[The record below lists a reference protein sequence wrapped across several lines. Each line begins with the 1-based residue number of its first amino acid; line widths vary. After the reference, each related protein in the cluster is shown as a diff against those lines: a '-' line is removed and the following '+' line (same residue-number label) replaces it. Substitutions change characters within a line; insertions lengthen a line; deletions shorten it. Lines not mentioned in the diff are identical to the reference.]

1 MVNFKDKSEQYLIAS
16 IVLVLVL
23 HNISMLSWITY
34 PFNLL
39 ATWIHEMGH
48 GLTAEM
54 LGGNFNF
61 LVINSDTS
69 GYANYSFFKNGHNFS
84 KGIIASAGYMGTSI
98 FGATM
103 LLFRKK
109 DTFVRVFSFLLG
121 VFMVFSLLI
130 YIRSLTGWLFGV
142 PFSALLIFV
151 GLKNDNE
158 LNSFFYNFIASQIA
172 LNAILDIKVLFS
184 VGNSTGGVSGIQS
197 LGSDASAMS
206 QLWFAPYWFWASLWL
221 AVSVFLFTYSFL
233 KPLSASKKEK
243 ETPQISN

>member
-1 MVNFKDKSEQYLIAS
+1 MINFKDKSEQYLIAS
-16 IVLVLVL
+16 IILVLVL
-23 HNISMLSWITY
+23 HNISMLSWVTY

-54 LGGNFNF
+54 LGGDFKK

-69 GYANYSFFKNGHNFS
+69 GYASYMFPVGHNFS
-84 KGIIASAGYMGTSI
+84 RGIIASAGYMGTSI

-103 LLFRKK
+103 LFFRKK
-109 DTFVRVFSFLLG
+109 DNFVRVFSFLLG
-121 VFMVFSLLI
+121 IFMVFSLLI

-184 VGNSTGGVSGIQS
+184 VGNSKGGVSSLRS

-221 AVSVFLFTYSFL
+221 AISVFLFTYTFL
-233 KPLSASKKEK
+233 KPLPASKKEK
-243 ETPQISN
+243 ETPQIS